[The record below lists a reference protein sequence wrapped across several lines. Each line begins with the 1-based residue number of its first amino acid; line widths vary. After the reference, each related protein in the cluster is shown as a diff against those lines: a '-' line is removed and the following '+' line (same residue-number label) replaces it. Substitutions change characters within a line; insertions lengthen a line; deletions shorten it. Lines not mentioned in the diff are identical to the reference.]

1 MQASLARG
9 SRGGEFDNRATASKV
24 AKRRAERALLLGYPN
39 HAAYQLDEQT
49 AGSVAA
55 VNKLL
60 AQLGP
65 PAVANASE
73 RGRGDAEAGER
84 RRLGLRARVLGLG
97 LLRREGAQGALR
109 VRRVAAASPTT
120 SSTAC

>member
-1 MQASLARG
+1 MKASLARG
-9 SRGGEFDNRATASKV
+9 SRGGEFDNRATASRI
-24 AKRRAERALLLGYPN
+24 AKLRAERAALLGYPN

-49 AGSVAA
+49 AGSVDA

-65 PAVANASE
+65 PAVANARRE
-73 RGRGDAEAGER
+73 AAAMQKLVDAETA
-84 RRLGLRARVLGLG
+84 RLQARGLGLG

-109 VRRVAAASPTT
+109 LRRVAAASPTS